1 MFTEEDLKQR
11 LASLQKD
18 LQTLNQLVIDTTSRR
33 DQVIGQLLLVQ
44 DLLNNGSQ
52 DNKQGG
58 EIQNR
63 KMESKNSK

>member
-11 LASLQKD
+11 LALLQKD